1 MITLAEIRSKCSAE
15 LLASRNVTQ
24 ITAALNVGRTRIGA
38 VSRARF
44 AIWAAAG
51 PRAVIEDEAANS
63 SSDYRASALTL
74 KDLLVGAADELD
86 LADPQVAALLAQ
98 WHAGGKISDAE
109 HASLVALA
117 TMPDPVDELSVRR
130 ACWSDAGE
138 WMP

>member
-1 MITLAEIRSKCSAE
+1 MALIDDIRALPVETLGTRDTA
-15 LLASRNVTQ
+15 Q
-24 ITAALNVGRTRIGA
+24 IAAALNTGRARLGA

-51 PRAVIEDEAANS
+51 PRAVIEDEAANP

-86 LADPQVAALLAQ
+86 LADPQVSALLAQ
-98 WHAGGKISDAE
+98 WHAGGKIGDAE
-109 HASLVALA
+109 HAALIALA
-117 TMPDPVDELSVRR
+117 TVDDPIDEMTVRA

-138 WMP
+138 WLP